1 MVLGLPGGSVDTWSD
16 IAPCTVVKRLLLHKR
31 SSQARKAKV
40 VRVTYLTP
48 EKIGIGVLIEVG
60 SELKGKEV
68 SIPSH

>member
-1 MVLGLPGGSVDTWSD
+1 MVLGLPGGSVDTGSD

-31 SSQARKAKV
+31 SLQAREAKV